1 LSAASGTER
10 AAAPSAGAS
19 AVGIAAA
26 GREQITAERDHID
39 ALDRRILELIEERVA
54 VSHRI
59 QAARLGSGG
68 RRTDTR
74 REQEIIARYAERF
87 GRSGTRLSLILLEL
101 SRGALPEPG
110 AQN

>member
-1 LSAASGTER
+1 MSAASGTER
-10 AAAPSAGAS
+10 AAPAPAEERIS
-19 AVGIAAA
+19 
-26 GREQITAERDHID
+26 AERDHID

-74 REQEIIARYAERF
+74 REQEIIARYGERF

-101 SRGALPEPG
+101 SRGELPEPG
-110 AQN
+110 TEN